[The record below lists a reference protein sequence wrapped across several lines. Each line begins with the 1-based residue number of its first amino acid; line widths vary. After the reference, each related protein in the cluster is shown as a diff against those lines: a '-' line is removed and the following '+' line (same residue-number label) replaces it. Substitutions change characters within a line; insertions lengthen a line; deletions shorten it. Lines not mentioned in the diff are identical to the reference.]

1 MLFMD
6 ESTLLAHALRDFLRP
21 QLSQEDIFMMDMPL
35 QAGEWVCAIDSGL
48 CLASEYKIALPP
60 IFGEKILGLEG
71 LSEADVEMFTEDLS
85 RIPRWYE
92 LAS

>member
-21 QLSQEDIFMMDMPL
+21 QLSNDDILMMDIPL
-35 QAGEWVCAIDSGL
+35 HAGEWVCAIDSGL
-48 CLASEYKIALPP
+48 CLASEHKIALPP

-71 LSEADVEMFTEDLS
+71 LSEADIEMFTLELS
-85 RIPRWYE
+85 TIPRWYE